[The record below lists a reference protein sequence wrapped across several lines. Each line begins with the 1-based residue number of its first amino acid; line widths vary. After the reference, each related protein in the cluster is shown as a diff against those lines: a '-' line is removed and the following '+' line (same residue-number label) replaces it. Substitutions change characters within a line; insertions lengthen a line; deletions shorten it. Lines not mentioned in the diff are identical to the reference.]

1 MAIKKETIKQVLR
14 YKEIKAWYEKYER
27 VLLPATLVLGVILD
41 WITFTNINITTSFLL
56 LAIYLVVSGFF
67 VVVLN
72 AHDPSRLTPENR
84 LFRYAR
90 LSAPL
95 VIQFLFGALLSG
107 VFIFYVFSGTVFVD
121 WPFLLILVVL
131 MVSNDVFRHYLLR
144 PTVQVPVY
152 FFITLSFFSVLLP
165 FVFNSLSARLF
176 LISGGISLIFIAGYV
191 ALLIKISPALRHKL
205 IHFCTAIA
213 SIFFFVNIFYFLN
226 IIPPIPLSLRDTE
239 LAHTLTRNGNS
250 YTLLVEDQ
258 SWFHRLAFGKKFF
271 RQGPDDKVYVYTAIF
286 APGSLTTKIVHHW
299 QYYDENRKEWTDQG
313 RFPFTI
319 SGGRKE
325 GYRGYS
331 VKTVVPAGKWRVYV
345 ETERGQV
352 LGRVGFRVVN
362 VFGQDVKMVEVGK

>member
-27 VLLPATLVLGVILD
+27 VLLPATLVLGVVLD

-56 LAIYLVVSGFF
+56 LAVYLVVSGFF
-67 VVVLN
+67 VIILN

-84 LFRYAR
+84 VFRYAR

-121 WPFLLILVVL
+121 WPFLLLLVVL

-152 FFITLSFFSVLLP
+152 FFIVFSFFSVLLP
-165 FVFNSLSARLF
+165 FVFDSLSAKLF
-176 LISGGISLIFIAGYV
+176 LLSGGVSLLFIAGYIWILTKV
-191 ALLIKISPALRHKL
+191 SPALKAKL
-205 IHFCTAIA
+205 KIFILSISAIF
-213 SIFFFVNIFYFLN
+213 IFINGLYFLN
-226 IIPPIPLSLRDTE
+226 IIPPIPLSLRDAE
-239 LAHTLTRNGNS
+239 VAHDLRHQGNQYILTVEKQ
-250 YTLLVEDQ
+250 LLFD
-258 SWFHRLAFGKKFF
+258 RILYGKQFYKSA
-271 RQGPDDKVYVYTAIF
+271 DDKVYVYTAIF
-286 APGSLTTKIVHHW
+286 APGSLQTKIVHHW
-299 QYYDENRKEWTDQG
+299 QRYDEEQKAWIDQG

-319 SGGRKE
+319 VGGRKE

-331 VKTVVPAGKWRVYV
+331 VKTVVSPGKWRVDV

-352 LGRVGFRVVN
+352 LGRVKFEVLKVMGEQAEV
-362 VFGQDVKMVEVGK
+362 VEVGK